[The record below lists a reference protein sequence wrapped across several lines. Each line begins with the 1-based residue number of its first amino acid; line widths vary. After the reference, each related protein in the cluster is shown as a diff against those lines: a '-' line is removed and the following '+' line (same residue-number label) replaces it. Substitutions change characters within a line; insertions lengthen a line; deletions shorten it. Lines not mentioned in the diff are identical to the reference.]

1 MSMERSELL
10 LEVFRANEQTKK
22 KTTTE
27 K

>member
-1 MSMERSELL
+1 MERSELL

>member
-22 KTTTE
+22 KTTME